1 MSKNK
6 KILKMLSEKKKGLK
20 KHLKDEEQAFSKL
33 YKKKNK
39 SVIDIEMLSGHN
51 YTIGYCTAVLSLSK
65 EIVSLLKMSEEEIDD
80 LIKENKKISKQNKKH
95 MKEILDGIKKDK

>member
-20 KHLKDEEQAFSKL
+20 KHLKDEEQAFNKI

-39 SVIDIEMLSGHN
+39 NTIDIEMLGGHN
-51 YTIGYCTAVLSLSK
+51 YTIGYCTAVLYLSK

-80 LIKENKKISKQNKKH
+80 LIKENKKISKQNKKY
-95 MKEILDGIKKDK
+95 MKEILNGIKKGE